1 MMRVKLLTMIGVTC
15 LVFSGCGSS
24 SEDTFNQGETHT
36 DIETVTEDETEN
48 LVKANT
54 ETETDSTAEANTES
68 VTDTE
73 NTVITS
79 NDYSLTGT
87 ALEMTGTGTD
97 DSENAYVVYTDGSYE
112 YYFYSDDMTLH
123 MILSTKTDM
132 TASYADTDSLIERAT
147 SYIRQINALDDFTD
161 DDWVVYESTE
171 GLYDLNL
178 TQTVY
183 GETLSVASFTFSG
196 DELLDVM
203 LNTHEANGT

>member
-1 MMRVKLLTMIGVTC
+1 MRAKLLSLIGVTC
-15 LVFSGCGSS
+15 LVFSGCGTG
-24 SEDTFNQGETHT
+24 SEGTSNQGETHT

-48 LVKANT
+48 LVNANT

-73 NTVITS
+73 STVIALK
-79 NDYSLTGT
+79 DYSLTGSD
-87 ALEMTGTGTD
+87 LEMNGTGTD
-97 DSENAYVVYTDGSYE
+97 DSENAYVVYTDSSYE

-132 TASYADTDSLIERAT
+132 TASDADTDYLIEQAT

-161 DDWVVYESTE
+161 DDWVVYESAE
-171 GLYDLNL
+171 GLYDLSL

-196 DELLDVM
+196 DELLDVV